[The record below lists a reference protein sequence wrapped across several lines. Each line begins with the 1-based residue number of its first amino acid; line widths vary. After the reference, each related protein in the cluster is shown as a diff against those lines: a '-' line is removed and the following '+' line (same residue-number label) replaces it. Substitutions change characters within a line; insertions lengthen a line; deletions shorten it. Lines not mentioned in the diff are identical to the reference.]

1 MACKGPQPLHLFAD
15 VLALDLTKTR
25 GDAVIRFLMSTA
37 VAMTF
42 SVSVGAPQA
51 FAQSVSGAYLAGRQ
65 ATSQNDFS
73 NASTYF
79 VKALARD
86 RTNPE
91 LMEGAVSSLLALGEI
106 QKAVPI
112 AKAIEQLEL
121 RSQTASMVLIADL
134 VVNKNFDGV
143 IARADDNGGIGPLV
157 DTLVSAWAKLGQ
169 GKAAAAFEEFDVV
182 AEQPGMSGFATYH
195 KAMAFAVVGD
205 FEGANNLFSSS
216 NADGASATRRGAM
229 ARAEVL
235 SQLDRNADAV
245 QSLRLAF
252 GDATDPELDALLEA
266 LEAGTMVP
274 FTHATSASDGIAEV
288 FYSLAGALR
297 GEADADYTL
306 LYARLA
312 YSLRTDHIDALLL
325 SAELLEELG
334 QFDLAIDAYKKVP
347 RTDTASHAAELGRA
361 AALRSSGKPDAA
373 IEVLAQIARR
383 FPGMAIVHSTLGDAL
398 RNQDEFVDAVASYD
412 RALELVP
419 EGSRGRWFIHYARAI
434 AHERL
439 DNWEQAE
446 ADFRAALD
454 LNPDHPQVLNY
465 LGYSMVE
472 KQINLAEALDMI
484 ERAVAARPDSGFI
497 VDSLGWVLYRLGRY
511 DEAVAH
517 MERAVEL
524 MAVDPVVNDHLG
536 DVYWAVGRKRE
547 AEFQWSRA
555 LSFVDPTE
563 VDGEAD
569 PDRMRR
575 KLEIGLD
582 AVLLEEG
589 TEPLKVANDD

>member
-1 MACKGPQPLHLFAD
+1 M
-15 VLALDLTKTR
+15 
-25 GDAVIRFLMSTA
+25 IRFLMSTA
-37 VAMTF
+37 VAITF

-51 FAQSVSGAYLAGRQ
+51 LAQSVSGAYLAGRQ
-65 ATSQNDFS
+65 AASQNDFK

-79 VKALARD
+79 VKSLARD
-86 RTNPE
+86 RANPE
-91 LMEGAVSSLLALGEI
+91 LMEGAVSSLLALGKI
-106 QKAVPI
+106 KQAVPI

-134 VVNKNFDGV
+134 VMREDFDGV
-143 IARADDNGGIGPLV
+143 IARTGDNGGIGPLV

-182 AEQPGMSGFATYH
+182 AEKPGMSSFATYH

-205 FEGANNLFSSS
+205 FEGANSLFSSS

-252 GDATDPELDALLEA
+252 GDATDPELDGLLAA
-266 LEAGTMVP
+266 LESGKKVP

-288 FYSLAGALR
+288 FYSLGGALR

-306 LYARLA
+306 LYGRLA
-312 YSLRTDHIDALLL
+312 YALRPDHIDALLL
-325 SAELLEELG
+325 NAKLLEELG
-334 QFDLAIDAYKKVP
+334 QFGLAIEVYKKVP
-347 RTDTASHAAELGRA
+347 SADTASHASELGRA
-361 AALRSSGKPDAA
+361 AALRSLGKPDAA
-373 IEVLAQIARR
+373 IEVLRQLAHR
-383 FPGMAIVHSTLGDAL
+383 FPKMAIVHSTLGDAL
-398 RNQDEFVDAVASYD
+398 RSQDRFTKAVSSYD
-412 RALELVP
+412 RALELIP
-419 EGSRGRWFIHYARAI
+419 EGSRGRWFVLYARAI

-439 DNWEQAE
+439 DNWEKAE
-446 ADFRAALD
+446 ADFRAALE
-454 LNPDHPQVLNY
+454 LNPEHPQVLNY

-497 VDSLGWVLYRLGRY
+497 VDSLGWILYRLGRY
-511 DEAVAH
+511 GEAVAH

-524 MAVDPVVNDHLG
+524 MAVDPI
-536 DVYWAVGRKRE
+536 R
-547 AEFQWSRA
+547 
-555 LSFVDPTE
+555 
-563 VDGEAD
+563 
-569 PDRMRR
+569 
-575 KLEIGLD
+575 
-582 AVLLEEG
+582 
-589 TEPLKVANDD
+589 

>member
-1 MACKGPQPLHLFAD
+1 M
-15 VLALDLTKTR
+15 
-25 GDAVIRFLMSTA
+25 IRFLMSTA

-42 SVSVGAPQA
+42 SVSVGAPKA

-65 ATSQNDFS
+65 AISQNDFS

-91 LMEGAVSSLLALGEI
+91 LMEGAVSSLLALGKI

-134 VVNKNFDGV
+134 LMNQDFDGV
-143 IARADDNGGIGPLV
+143 IARAGDNGGIGPLV

-195 KAMAFAVVGD
+195 KALAFAVVGD

-216 NADGASATRRGAM
+216 NAGGASATRRGAM

-266 LEAGTMVP
+266 LEAGAMVP
-274 FTHATSASDGIAEV
+274 FTHAASASDGIAEV

-312 YSLRTDHIDALLL
+312 YSLRPDHIDALLL

-347 RTDTASHAAELGRA
+347 RADTASHAAELGRA
-361 AALRSSGKPDAA
+361 LALRNSGKPYAA
-373 IEVLAQIARR
+373 IEVLTQLARR
-383 FPGMAIVHSTLGDAL
+383 FPDMAIVHSTLGDAL
-398 RNQDEFVDAVASYD
+398 RNQDKFVDAVASYD

-419 EGSRGRWFIHYARAI
+419 KGSRGRWFIHYARAI

-439 DNWEQAE
+439 DYWEKAE
-446 ADFRAALD
+446 TDFRAALE
-454 LNPDHPQVLNY
+454 LNPEHPQVLNY

-511 DEAVAH
+511 GEAVAH

-547 AEFQWSRA
+547 AEFQWNRA

-569 PDRMRR
+569 PGRMRR
-575 KLEIGLD
+575 KLEVGLD
-582 AVLLEEG
+582 AVLLEEDA
-589 TEPLKVANDD
+589 EPLKVATDD

>member
-1 MACKGPQPLHLFAD
+1 
-15 VLALDLTKTR
+15 
-25 GDAVIRFLMSTA
+25 VIRFLMSTA

-134 VVNKNFDGV
+134 VMNKNFDGV

-182 AEQPGMSGFATYH
+182 AEQPGMYGFATYH

-252 GDATDPELDALLEA
+252 GNATDPELDALLEA

-347 RTDTASHAAELGRA
+347 GTDTASHAAELGRA
-361 AALRSSGKPDAA
+361 AALRSSGKPDAE

-383 FPGMAIVHSTLGDAL
+383 FPDMAIVHSTLGDAL

-454 LNPDHPQVLNY
+454 LNTDHPQVLNY

-555 LSFVDPTE
+555 LSFVDSTE

-589 TEPLKVANDD
+589 AEPLKVANDD

>member
-1 MACKGPQPLHLFAD
+1 M
-15 VLALDLTKTR
+15 
-25 GDAVIRFLMSTA
+25 IRFLMSTA
-37 VAMTF
+37 VAITF

-51 FAQSVSGAYLAGRQ
+51 LAQSVSGAYLAGRQ
-65 ATSQNDFS
+65 AASQNDFK

-79 VKALARD
+79 VKSLARD
-86 RTNPE
+86 RANPE
-91 LMEGAVSSLLALGEI
+91 LMEGAVSSLLALGKI
-106 QKAVPI
+106 KQAVPI

-134 VVNKNFDGV
+134 VMREDFDGV
-143 IARADDNGGIGPLV
+143 IARTGDNGGIGPLV

-182 AEQPGMSGFATYH
+182 AEKPGMSSFATYH

-205 FEGANNLFSSS
+205 FEGANSLFSSS

-252 GDATDPELDALLEA
+252 GDATDPELDGLLAA
-266 LEAGTMVP
+266 LESGKKVP

-288 FYSLAGALR
+288 FYSLGGALR

-306 LYARLA
+306 LYGRLA
-312 YSLRTDHIDALLL
+312 YALRPDHIDALLL
-325 SAELLEELG
+325 NAKLLEELG
-334 QFDLAIDAYKKVP
+334 QFGLAIEVYKKVP
-347 RTDTASHAAELGRA
+347 SADTASHASELGRA
-361 AALRSSGKPDAA
+361 AALRSLGKPDAA
-373 IEVLAQIARR
+373 IEVLRQLAHR
-383 FPGMAIVHSTLGDAL
+383 FPKMAIVHSTLGDAL
-398 RNQDEFVDAVASYD
+398 RSQDKFTKAVSSYD
-412 RALELVP
+412 RALELIP
-419 EGSRGRWFIHYARAI
+419 EGSRGRWFVLYARAI

-439 DNWEQAE
+439 DNWEKAE
-446 ADFRAALD
+446 ADFRAALE
-454 LNPDHPQVLNY
+454 LNPEHPQVLNY

-497 VDSLGWVLYRLGRY
+497 VDSLGWILYRLGRY
-511 DEAVAH
+511 GEAVAH

-547 AEFQWSRA
+547 AEFQWNRA
-555 LSFVDPTE
+555 LSFVDLTE

-575 KLEIGLD
+575 KLEVGLD

-589 TEPLKVANDD
+589 AEPLKVAIYD